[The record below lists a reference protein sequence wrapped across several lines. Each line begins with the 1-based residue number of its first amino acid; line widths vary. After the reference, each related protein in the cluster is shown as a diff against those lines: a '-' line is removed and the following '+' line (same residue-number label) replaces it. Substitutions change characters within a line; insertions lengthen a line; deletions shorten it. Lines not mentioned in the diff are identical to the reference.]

1 MRLLFDHNVD
11 RRFRR
16 HLPEHFIQTT
26 RELRFEQLANG
37 LLLQAASDTGFD
49 AILCIDKKIEYE
61 QNLAVLP
68 LSVIVLDAFTNAIHG
83 LAPFAPHLLKLL
95 GSPLEKRLYFIDRNG
110 NAVCVT
116 APRPKC

>member
-1 MRLLFDHNVD
+1 MRLLFDRNVD

-16 HLPEHFIQTT
+16 HLPGHFVQTT
-26 RELRFEQLANG
+26 RELRFEQLDNG
-37 LLLQAASDTGFD
+37 LLLKAACDAGFD

-61 QNLAVLP
+61 QNLTAIP
-68 LSVIVLDAFTNAIHG
+68 LSVIVLDASTNAIHG

-95 GSPLEKRLYFIDRNG
+95 GTPLDKRLYFIERSG

-116 APRPKC
+116 APRPKG